1 MANNHRG
8 SRRRR
13 WILIVVA
20 VIGLGASVFAVAN
33 VLHQDTSIDPSK
45 LATIKQGDIA
55 QSVVATGKVEP
66 LAKVEIKSKASGLV
80 KKILVD
86 YGDQI
91 TEGQVMLE
99 LDKEQLRAR
108 VKEAE
113 ANLEATHA
121 TVQSAQA
128 IFERNIID
136 AQGPDIPFL
145 KATLDRNRKLSAEG
159 LIPDSALD
167 EAKKAYEVG
176 LNKQMS
182 AKRNVA
188 VSKADIARSRAQV
201 SRAQASLD
209 QAKEDLQNSTIVSPI
224 NGIVLSRDVE
234 VGDAVSSILV
244 LGSQAT
250 LLFTVGN
257 MSTVYVLGKVD
268 QADIGKVYLGQT
280 ARIRVESFP
289 KKIFNGKVTKISP
302 MGVEKDNVT
311 TFEVR
316 VSIQNPT
323 GEVKA
328 NMSANAELIMQEKH
342 NVLLIPETAVVY
354 DKDHKTFAHV
364 PAQEAKLGWKKV
376 PIQIGISNGIN
387 AEVTSG
393 LKPGEQVILQ

>member
-1 MANNHRG
+1 MANNHRN
-8 SRRRR
+8 SKRRR
-13 WILIVVA
+13 WTLLAVA
-20 VIGLGASVFAVAN
+20 AVGLCASVFAVAN
-33 VLHQDTSIDPSK
+33 VLQPDNSIDPSK

-80 KKILVD
+80 KKIFVD
-86 YGDQI
+86 YGDRI
-91 TEGQVMLE
+91 SEGQVMLE

-108 VKEAE
+108 VKEAKANIE
-113 ANLEATHA
+113 AAQA

-128 IFERNIID
+128 IYERNVID

-145 KATLDRNRKLSAEG
+145 KSTLDRDRKLAAEG

-167 EAKKAYEVG
+167 EAEKAYEIG
-176 LNKQMS
+176 LNKQLS

-188 VSKADIARSRAQV
+188 VSTADIARSRAQV
-201 SRAQASLD
+201 SQAQAALD
-209 QAKEDLQNSTIVSPI
+209 QAKEDLQNSTILSPI

-250 LLFTVGN
+250 QLFTVGN

-268 QADIGKVYLGQT
+268 QADIGKVYLGQA

-289 KKIFNGKVTKISP
+289 NKIYDGKVTKISP

-323 GEVKA
+323 GELKA
-328 NMSANAELIMQEKH
+328 NMSANAELIIKEKH

-354 DKDHKTFAHV
+354 NKDHKTFAHV
-364 PAQEAKLGWKKV
+364 PAREAKLGWQKV

-393 LKPGEQVILQ
+393 LKKGDHVILQ

>member
-1 MANNHRG
+1 MANNHR
-8 SRRRR
+8 SSKRRR
-13 WILIVVA
+13 WILIGAA
-20 VIGLGASVFAVAN
+20 VLGLGVSVFAVAN
-33 VLHQDTSIDPSK
+33 VLRPDNTIDPSK
-45 LATIKQGDIA
+45 LAEVKRGDIA

-66 LAKVEIKSKASGLV
+66 LTKVEIKSKASGIV
-80 KKILVD
+80 QKIFVD
-86 YGDQI
+86 YGDRV
-91 TEGQVMLE
+91 TVGQVMLE

-108 VKEAE
+108 VKEVE
-113 ANLEATHA
+113 ANLQASQA

-128 IFERNIID
+128 IYQRNIID

-145 KATLDRNRKLSAEG
+145 KATLDRNRKLAAEG
-159 LIPDSALD
+159 LIPDSSLD
-167 EAKKAYEVG
+167 DAKKAYEVAR
-176 LNKQMS
+176 NKQMS
-182 AKRNVA
+182 ARRNVA
-188 VSKADIARSRAQV
+188 VSKADIARARAQV
-201 SRAQASLD
+201 SQAQASLD

-224 NGIVLSRDVE
+224 NGLVLSRDVE

-250 LLFTVGN
+250 QVFTVGN

-268 QADIGKVYLGQT
+268 QADIGKVYLGQE

-289 KKIFNGKVTKISP
+289 KKIYDGKVTKISP

-323 GEVKA
+323 GELKA
-328 NMSANAELIMQEKH
+328 NMSANAELIIQEKH
-342 NVLLIPETAVVY
+342 NVLIVPETAVVY
-354 DKDHKTFAHV
+354 DKDHKTFAEI

-387 AEVTSG
+387 AEVESG
-393 LKPGEQVILQ
+393 LKQGQQVILQ

>member
-1 MANNHRG
+1 MANNHRS

-13 WILIVVA
+13 WILITVA
-20 VIGLGASVFAVAN
+20 AVGLGASVYAVAN
-33 VLHQDTSIDPSK
+33 VLHPDTSIDPSK
-45 LATIKQGDIA
+45 LATIQQGDIA

-80 KKILVD
+80 KKIFVD

-91 TEGQVMLE
+91 TEGQVMVE

-113 ANLEATHA
+113 ANIEAAQA

-128 IFERNIID
+128 IYERNIID

-145 KATLDRNRKLSAEG
+145 KSTLERNRKLAAEG
-159 LIPDSALD
+159 LIPDSSLD

-176 LNKQMS
+176 LNKQLS
-182 AKRNVA
+182 ARRNVA
-188 VSKADIARSRAQV
+188 VSKADIARARAQV
-201 SRAQASLD
+201 SQAQASLD

-268 QADIGKVYLGQT
+268 QADTGKVYLGQT

-289 KKIFNGKVTKISP
+289 KKIYTGKVTKISP

-323 GEVKA
+323 GELKA
-328 NMSANAELIMQEKH
+328 NMSANAELIIREKH

-364 PAQEAKLGWKKV
+364 PAREAKLGWKKV

-393 LKPGEQVILQ
+393 LKQGEQVILQ

>member
-1 MANNHRG
+1 MANNYRN
-8 SRRRR
+8 SKRRQ
-13 WILIVVA
+13 WTLIGVAIL
-20 VIGLGASVFAVAN
+20 GLGVSVFAVAN
-33 VLHQDTSIDPSK
+33 VLRTDNTIDPSK
-45 LATIKQGDIA
+45 LTAVKRGDIA

-66 LAKVEIKSKASGLV
+66 LTKVEIKSKASGLV
-80 KKILVD
+80 QKIFVD
-86 YGDQI
+86 YGDRV
-91 TEGQVMLE
+91 TEGQVLLE

-108 VKEAE
+108 VKEEE
-113 ANLEATHA
+113 ANLEAAQA
-121 TVQSAQA
+121 TVQSAKA
-128 IFERNIID
+128 TYERNIVD

-145 KATLDRNRKLSAEG
+145 KATLDRDRKLTAEG
-159 LIPDSALD
+159 LIPDSTLD
-167 EAKKAYEVG
+167 DAKKAYEVAR
-176 LNKQMS
+176 NKQMS
-182 AKRNVA
+182 ARRNVA

-201 SRAQASLD
+201 SQAQAALD

-250 LLFTVGN
+250 QLFTVGN

-268 QADIGKVYLGQT
+268 QADIGKVYLGQD

-289 KKIFNGKVTKISP
+289 KKIYDGKVTKISP

-323 GEVKA
+323 GELKA
-328 NMSANAELIMQEKH
+328 NMSANAELIIQEKH
-342 NVLLIPETAVVY
+342 NVLIIPETAVVY
-354 DKDHKTFAHV
+354 DKDHKTFAEV

-387 AEVTSG
+387 AEVESG
-393 LKPGEQVILQ
+393 LDQGQQVILQ

>member
-1 MANNHRG
+1 MANNHR
-8 SRRRR
+8 SSKRRR
-13 WILIVVA
+13 WILIGAA
-20 VIGLGASVFAVAN
+20 VLGLGISVYAVAN
-33 VLHQDTSIDPSK
+33 VLHPDTSIDPSK
-45 LATIKQGDIA
+45 LTEVKRGDIA

-66 LAKVEIKSKASGLV
+66 LTKVEIKSKASGIV
-80 KKILVD
+80 QKIFVD
-86 YGDQI
+86 YGDRV

-108 VKEAE
+108 VKGEQ
-113 ANLEATHA
+113 ANLQAAQA

-128 IFERNIID
+128 TYERNVVE

-145 KATLDRNRKLSAEG
+145 KATLQRNRKLAAEG
-159 LIPDSALD
+159 LIPDSTLD
-167 EAKKAYEVG
+167 DAKKAYEVA

-182 AKRNVA
+182 ARRNVA
-188 VSKADIARSRAQV
+188 VSKADIARARAQV
-201 SRAQASLD
+201 SQAQAALD
-209 QAKEDLQNSTIVSPI
+209 QAKEDLANSTIVSPI
-224 NGIVLSRDVE
+224 NGLVLSRDVE
-234 VGDAVSSILV
+234 VGGAVSSILV

-250 LLFTVGN
+250 QLFTVGN

-268 QADIGKVYLGQT
+268 QADIGKVYLGQE

-289 KKIFNGKVTKISP
+289 KKIYTGKVTKISP

-323 GEVKA
+323 GELKA
-328 NMSANAELIMQEKH
+328 NMSANAELIIREKH

-354 DKDHKTFAHV
+354 DKNHKTFAEI

-387 AEVTSG
+387 SEVESG
-393 LKPGEQVILQ
+393 LKQGQQVILQ